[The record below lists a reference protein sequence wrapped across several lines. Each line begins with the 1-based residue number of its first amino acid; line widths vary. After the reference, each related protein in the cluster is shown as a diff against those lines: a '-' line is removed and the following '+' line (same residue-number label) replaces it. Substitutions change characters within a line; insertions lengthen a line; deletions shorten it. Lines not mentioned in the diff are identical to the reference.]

1 MPVNDDARLPGADA
15 VQLNREHRLYQADW
29 LLRFYRFDVT
39 EIIDEAHPFLD
50 PDLDPKANWA
60 INNLDFFPVEVNTA
74 PLESLLRVP
83 GIGVRGSQAYH
94 ARTAHDM
101 PTRIRVA
108 QSWA

>member
-1 MPVNDDARLPGADA
+1 M
-15 VQLNREHRLYQADW
+15 
-29 LLRFYRFDVT
+29 T

-83 GIGVRGSQAYH
+83 GIGVRGARLIMRARRTTCLRESELRKLGIAYKR
-94 ARTAHDM
+94 ARF
-101 PTRIRVA
+101 
-108 QSWA
+108 S